1 MTASVFIGVRFNHT
15 LTTVPRPTRSGFLR
29 LQGVEKMKKVQ
40 TALTIAGTDPTGGA
54 GIQADIKSFE
64 ERCVY
69 GMSVVTSVVAQNTQ
83 GVTLIHHQPIEMID
97 RQLACVFDDIQPDAI
112 KTGMIAT
119 EEMMMLISNYLKQ
132 YPDIPY
138 VLDPVMVA
146 TSGDVLMEES
156 SRAVIREV
164 LIPQAT
170 LVTPN
175 LKEASLLLD
184 RSITTL
190 EEMTQAAKDLVHVL
204 GASAAVVKGGH
215 LTDEATDVFYDG
227 TTVRYLTKE
236 RVQTKHTHGTGCTY
250 SAVITAELAKG
261 QTIFDAVSVGKAFIH
276 DAIFYGI
283 DLGHG
288 NGPTNHFGHRLK
300 GVPNDVNICQKTNG
314 GEV

>member
-1 MTASVFIGVRFNHT
+1 
-15 LTTVPRPTRSGFLR
+15 
-29 LQGVEKMKKVQ
+29 MKKVQ
-40 TALTIAGTDPTGGA
+40 TALTIAGTDPTCGA
-54 GIQADIKSFE
+54 GIQADLKSFQ

-69 GMSVVTSVVAQNTQ
+69 GMSVVTSVVAQNTR
-83 GVTLIHHQPIEMID
+83 GVSLIHHQPIEMID

-119 EEMMMLISNYLKQ
+119 EEMMLLISDYLKK

-156 SRAVIREV
+156 SRAVIRDV

-175 LKEASLLLD
+175 LKEARLLLD
-184 RSITTL
+184 RSITTV
-190 EEMTQAAKDLVHVL
+190 EEMARAAKDLVHVL

-227 TTVRYLTKE
+227 KNIRYLTKE
-236 RVQTKHTHGTGCTY
+236 RIKTKHTHGTGCTY

-261 QTIFDAVSVGKAFIH
+261 QTIFDAVSLGKAFIH
-276 DAIFYGI
+276 DAISYGI

-300 GVPNDVNICQKTNG
+300 GVPNDINTHERRKG
-314 GEV
+314 GEGSCVTQN